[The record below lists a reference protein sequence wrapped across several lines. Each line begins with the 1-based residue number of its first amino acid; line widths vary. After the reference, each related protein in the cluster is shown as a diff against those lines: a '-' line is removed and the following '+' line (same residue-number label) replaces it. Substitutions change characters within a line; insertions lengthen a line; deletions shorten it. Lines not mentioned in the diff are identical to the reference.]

1 MNRDTRFYYKLWIP
15 FVLLVL
21 AISAGIVLQ
30 LQKTQPA
37 PDGGED
43 ASVSSELLE
52 EELPAPDE
60 QNSSGLPEFDATV
73 YGAVPNDSKDDTK
86 ALQAAINA
94 AAAKKGIVRIPAG
107 TFLINTDPQTG
118 TLHVQDGSDIR
129 MDSKTILK
137 SIPNDLPIY
146 RVFTV
151 YNQKN
156 VKISGGTLI
165 GDRYDHQ
172 GTEGEFGHGIFI
184 GGHSSQVTVSKVT
197 AKDFWGDGFII
208 EGDAKTGDY
217 PTKIAI
223 YDSTGHN
230 NRRQGLSITAGKDII
245 VKNNTFSKTNGTAPE
260 AGIDLERDPPFDL
273 PLENVSLLN
282 NTVVDNNGYGIMFVY
297 ASENNAENNVVKNNK
312 EGGVYIGGSQDSG
325 AANNN
330 TVRNNSI
337 TGNEGNGIFINFSTA
352 NSIISNKIEKST
364 KDGISL
370 LNHVGQNRVSNN
382 LVRQNEGNGISI
394 WGGLN
399 DQSGIVVQSN
409 EVRANSKTGL
419 AITDV
424 SDATIT
430 GNQLLGNKKDG
441 ITLKDV
447 KGSTVEE
454 NTSKENGGSE

>member
-1 MNRDTRFYYKLWIP
+1 MNRDTRFYYKRWIP
-15 FVLLVL
+15 LALLVL
-21 AISAGIVLQ
+21 AIAAGIVLH
-30 LQKTQPA
+30 LQKAQPA
-37 PDGGED
+37 PATG
-43 ASVSSELLE
+43 
-52 EELPAPDE
+52 
-60 QNSSGLPEFDATV
+60 QNALVPPEFDAKA

-86 ALQAAINA
+86 ALQAVIDA
-94 AAAKKGIVRIPAG
+94 ATAKKGIVEIPAG
-107 TFLINTDPQTG
+107 TYLINTNPQTG
-118 TLHVQDGSDIR
+118 TLRVQDDSDIR

-151 YNQKN
+151 YNSKN

-165 GDRYDHQ
+165 GDRYDHE

-184 GGHSSQVTVSKVT
+184 GGSSSNVTVSNVT

-282 NTVVDNNGYGIMFVY
+282 NTVIDNNGYGIMFVY
-297 ASENNAENNVVKNNK
+297 ASENSAENNVVKNNK
-312 EGGVYIGGSQDSG
+312 EGGFYIGGSRDSG

-330 TVRNNSI
+330 TIRNNFI
-337 TGNEGNGIFINFSTA
+337 TGNEGNGIFVNFSTA
-352 NSIISNKIEKST
+352 NLISGNTIEKS
-364 KDGISL
+364 KKSGISL
-370 LNHVGQNRVSNN
+370 LNHVGQNRISNN

-394 WGGLN
+394 WGGLY

-409 EVRANSKTGL
+409 EVRGNGKAGL
-419 AITDV
+419 SIADV
-424 SDATIT
+424 SDATIIH
-430 GNQLLGNKKDG
+430 NQLLGNKKDAL
-441 ITLKDV
+441 TLKEV
-447 KGSTVEE
+447 KESTVEH
-454 NTSKENGGSE
+454 NTSKGNGGSE